1 MQFCKLT
8 QLDEKVI
15 GERPTIASQYELH
28 QKCSNWPMYYFLKET
43 SRMEMLQAYILI
55 MDGFFV
61 ILVATWNCIWK
72 CNSVALGELG

>member
-1 MQFCKLT
+1 MQFRNLT

-15 GERPTIASQYELH
+15 GERPTITSQYELY
-28 QKCSNWPMYYFLKET
+28 QRCSNSPMYYYLNET
-43 SRMEMLQAYILI
+43 SCMEMLQAYILI

-61 ILVATWNCIWK
+61 ILAATWSSIWK